1 MPSLTDEVRLER
13 LEPLDLEA
21 VRVMPWEATERAGL
35 GDSLGR
41 VTLLMVMDRPAYRL
55 NSGGAATVF
64 ADTGELMD
72 EVGPVLAREVAS
84 RFMDVGSEQVRY
96 EKRLT
101 RADQWTISQRGEL
114 PLHKLSIDDERGTQL
129 YVSPKSGEVMLLTT
143 RASRALAW
151 VAAIPHWLYFT
162 PLRLRETLWTRTVLW
177 TAGLGCVLAILGI
190 TLGILQFRFSRPV
203 RLSRFRS
210 YIPYAGWMRW
220 HYIAGVTSDLGL
232 QWAAVDGAVGMG
244 VWGRAENR
252 RASAG
257 AHRWTARYV
266 GLPTDRR

>member
-72 EVGPVLAREVAS
+72 EVGPVLAREMAS

-96 EKRLT
+96 
-101 RADQWTISQRGEL
+101 
-114 PLHKLSIDDERGTQL
+114 
-129 YVSPKSGEVMLLTT
+129 
-143 RASRALAW
+143 
-151 VAAIPHWLYFT
+151 
-162 PLRLRETLWTRTVLW
+162 
-177 TAGLGCVLAILGI
+177 
-190 TLGILQFRFSRPV
+190 
-203 RLSRFRS
+203 
-210 YIPYAGWMRW
+210 
-220 HYIAGVTSDLGL
+220 
-232 QWAAVDGAVGMG
+232 
-244 VWGRAENR
+244 
-252 RASAG
+252 
-257 AHRWTARYV
+257 
-266 GLPTDRR
+266 